1 MVIEA
6 MSRLQERPVL
16 FKYVIDEYSTNRR
29 AVLVKNFIDALTTGG
44 SGNKPIELHAH
55 DPKRYIGDI
64 FAWLHQAIHSERENL
79 MMLCK
84 SCDKNDIS
92 DVILQALAN
101 ISDGVCHTL
110 KVRVEMILN
119 SEKDTIILYSIANLI
134 RFYFNI
140 INSVIKAG
148 QLEQCLH
155 EIQSLSENFYLS
167 SLTLQVKEIL
177 QSSNESQLSQADL
190 VPPQSVRQLLN
201 ILKEI
206 LSVANMVEGRQV
218 DIQKIVSC
226 VVDPL
231 LQSLTEQAIH
241 LPCIDMSVYF
251 LNFLYQIQSALAM
264 YEFMDER
271 LERLNAQCDAQIETL
286 TSEQASSIVA
296 NLNLGPIYTVLQSED
311 SNKFDTHHLKLFMVS
326 QSNSLIQLF

>member
-1 MVIEA
+1 MYCF
-6 MSRLQERPVL
+6 L
-16 FKYVIDEYSTNRR
+16 
-29 AVLVKNFIDALTTGG
+29 
-44 SGNKPIELHAH
+44 
-55 DPKRYIGDI
+55 
-64 FAWLHQAIHSERENL
+64 
-79 MMLCK
+79 
-84 SCDKNDIS
+84 DIS

-140 INSVIKAG
+140 INSVIKCG

-326 QSNSLIQLF
+326 LLN